1 MEFKTFLETSINTL
15 YNSTVAAF
23 PNTTMRQHA
32 TDPIV
37 ITNLKWVPFVG
48 MKTLFIKGL
57 AQNEGREY
65 NSIALFKQVEYNDDR
80 LTSTSIIASDNKEY
94 QFNKLSLE
102 NNDVLVRCNCDDFFY
117 RFNYYNHLDKSL
129 YNRKRKKYES
139 QGGPSANPKE
149 MPGMCKHL
157 IKLIKVL
164 QEAGIFNALY

>member
-1 MEFKTFLETSINTL
+1 MEFKTFLETSIVDL
-15 YNSTVAAF
+15 YKSTVDAF

-37 ITNLKWVPFVG
+37 ISHLNWIPYVG

-65 NSIALFKQVEYNDDR
+65 NPIIVFKQVEYNTNENYIKLNANDGKIYH
-80 LTSTSIIASDNKEY
+80 LK
-94 QFNKLSLE
+94 QLSLE
-102 NNDVLVRCNCDDFFY
+102 NNDVMVRCGCNDFSY

-139 QGGPSANPKE
+139 NGGPPANPKE

-157 IKLIKVL
+157 LKMTK
-164 QEAGIFNALY
+164 ALRQSSILY

>member
-1 MEFKTFLETSINTL
+1 MEFKTFLETSLSSL
-15 YNSTVAAF
+15 YDSAVAAF

-37 ITNLKWVPFVG
+37 ISNLKWIPFIG

-65 NSIALFKQVEYNDDR
+65 NPIIVFKQVEYSPDNDYVQ
-80 LTSTSIIASDNKEY
+80 LIATDGETYPLK
-94 QFNKLSLE
+94 QLSLE
-102 NNDVLVRCNCDDFFY
+102 NNDVLLRCNCPDFFW
-117 RFNYYNHLDKSL
+117 RFNYYDHIDKSL

-139 QGGPSANPKE
+139 QGGPPANPLE

-157 IKLIKVL
+157 MKMTKVL
-164 QEAGIFNALY
+164 TQSKILG